1 MSKHLTPDE
10 KLDLISLKDIDLYR
24 KTENVNLDDNC
35 LQDIKIK
42 LIKEIAKEQNKPV
55 THILTD
61 IKDINYR
68 RLESIYKNYTSNKF
82 KFNND
87 EDALKTLRIVTEVFI
102 KAIKQDDIRLIQT
115 VIGDLVNILFTN
127 VDEDKLKSEF
137 QSTNSNYLEK
147 TNLNSMI
154 EELKIYA
161 DEFSMVNDLN
171 SIDYTELLNII
182 SNLG

>member
-10 KLDLISLKDIDLYR
+10 KLDLISLRDIDLYQ
-24 KTENVNLDDNC
+24 KTESINIDNDC
-35 LQDIKIK
+35 LRDVKIK
-42 LIKEIAKEQNKPV
+42 LIKEIAKEQNKPIKHV
-55 THILTD
+55 LAD
-61 IKDINYR
+61 IKGINYK

-87 EDALKTLRIVTEVFI
+87 EETLKTLKIVTEVFI

-127 VDEDKLKSEF
+127 VNKDKLKSEF

-147 TNLNSMI
+147 TSPDNTI

-161 DEFSMVNDLN
+161 NEFSMVNDLN